1 MHAGGIQAT
10 YNAAAQ
16 RVENTL
22 AARAIIHL
30 SPERVDEAHVQQTLH
45 DAEMRNS
52 IRLKLKA
59 RTLKLKAEKEA
70 KKKAQEE
77 DKKDVGQKET
87 KEEWCARV
95 IKKQGDYDAKHY
107 NYWKQAL
114 AKRFRSDSP
123 RESSGVPED
132 EWKRYFDD
140 VHKRHYWHNHGTSE
154 SLWDRPESDDAPAR
168 VLADEAIFINSEDS
182 GSDWD

>member
-1 MHAGGIQAT
+1 MGKKG
-10 YNAAAQ
+10 
-16 RVENTL
+16 
-22 AARAIIHL
+22 
-30 SPERVDEAHVQQTLH
+30 
-45 DAEMRNS
+45 
-52 IRLKLKA
+52 KG
-59 RTLKLKAEKEA
+59 
-70 KKKAQEE
+70 KKKNNNRKKAPAASTKKPE
-77 DKKDVGQKET
+77 DVAPADSNEAVPSTDESDKVTPQPVAADASEGDAQKET

-168 VLADEAIFINSEDS
+168 VLADEAIFIKSEDS